1 MPDEMK
7 QEADQAQQESV
18 NGEQTAGWS
27 IVATLVVPI
36 VPSENKMWCP
46 SDRWEVGPW
55 PGLGDGTRP
64 MYHRN
69 QAYQGS
75 VMASLLLDPDRRCH
89 LVDVKD
95 DEHSG
100 KLFKFESAELVKP
113 YGDQTLWGLVHL
125 SASDLEFD
133 SLKERANE
141 LARYVRLK
149 KNENEELDSEYKK
162 IAKKLSPAVPVGDD
176 RSRASVVVL
185 LIGEPVEW
193 DEQVDLLARAL
204 DIVPNW
210 PLAEGV
216 LRSEIRNAEVGIH
229 GILIESSSKDAKD
242 LKWNLQGSYAE
253 QVLIARAQRAAVEG
267 FVTKVTTLFD
277 TTAKTGADDLVREF
291 YRWRARLWWSDIS
304 TEPTATALLQSY
316 QTMLRLP
323 ENVKQLSEEMS
334 DYATVA
340 QENAANAAAQS
351 SARLART
358 ATLFTVIAVPA
369 TLGFTGA
376 EVLGWHGVTGFFGA
390 LGVTVVGAALIVV
403 ALWVWGRLRSVRTD
417 GRASQSVDEMGSSM
431 VAPSHKTGPR
441 QHG

>member
-7 QEADQAQQESV
+7 KEADQAQQESV
-18 NGEQTAGWS
+18 KGEQTAGWS

-36 VPSENKMWCP
+36 LLPDD
-46 SDRWEVGPW
+46 DRWPPKEWKEGPW
-55 PGLGDGTRP
+55 PDLGDGTRP
-64 MYHRN
+64 MSQRY

-89 LVDVKD
+89 LVGVKD

-100 KLFKFESAELVKP
+100 KLFKFEAAELVRP
-113 YGDQTLWGLVHL
+113 DDRTQWGLVHL
-125 SASDLEFD
+125 STGNLNFA
-133 SLKERANE
+133 SLKARANE
-141 LARYVRLK
+141 LKRYVRLQK
-149 KNENEELDSEYKK
+149 AEPGNEYKK
-162 IAKKLSPAVPVGDD
+162 IANRLKPAVPVKTIG
-176 RSRASVVVL
+176 SRASVVVL

-193 DEQVDLLARAL
+193 DDKGDLLAGAL

-267 FVTKVTTLFD
+267 FVTEVATLFD
-277 TTAKTGADDLVREF
+277 KTAETKADELVREF

-334 DYATVA
+334 DYAAVA
-340 QENAANAAAQS
+340 QEDAAKAAAQS

-358 ATLFTVIAVPA
+358 ATIFTVIAVPA
-369 TLGFTGA
+369 TVGFTGA
-376 EVLGWHGVTGFFGA
+376 EVLGWHGVAGFFGA
-390 LGVTVVGAALIVV
+390 LGVTVVGAVLISGALR
-403 ALWVWGRLRSVRTD
+403 GRLRRLRPPRPIPGRTA
-417 GRASQSVDEMGSSM
+417 R
-431 VAPSHKTGPR
+431 PH
-441 QHG
+441 